1 MRRRGNWLYAA
12 AFAAVW
18 YTTTALSAVT
28 WSATTPPGGLYQNVD
43 ITIDG
48 SLGPIIPTSAINL
61 LADAQTVTIT
71 VINDPVIISSYPWY
85 LTVKNNNQIVMDLS
99 SQSDLTLSGNTTD
112 RFLIFY
118 NEDQTS
124 ASLNTGGFD
133 IVLGDGSEFV
143 LTKAAGQ
150 TYGAW
155 LAVAL
160 QQGQGFRFVR
170 SNTASNAN
178 CELTIGADSL
188 ITGVVDAAHLP
199 PEQSSP
205 VSSQLIFSPENSLAN
220 TGRMILR
227 IQDDG
232 ALLLAGHRLLV
243 GYEDNPTIAAIDLSD
258 DVSDLVY
265 CTFDLAIKNHTHA
278 HGSQWASLLLINQ
291 CTQLTPL
298 FANPFQDPTPVA
310 RRYGFVLC
318 DGSIVIED
326 GAYLDYVAAS
336 LNQTPTPVIPD
347 ALLQGRMVSS
357 VVKDRNPSALVV
369 DSVSSSLVKPMII
382 CNGTSALYFRAGAY
396 SNAEG
401 ETVVDE
407 ANGFIIPPA
416 YQSSGVQGYGQTVF
430 DVEGPLEIT
439 KSGISAYSA
448 VQLLSLQV
456 APTGGSVFI
465 DQSSTLFPLRTFA
478 TDEVGKYLQYNK
490 GNFLINAPLVF
501 LGTHLQHTDELGR
514 VYPRN
519 YPAQSDA
526 TYLGGEGLLLDGDGN
541 PIKPYMAFIGSSL
554 DMHTSG
560 ALAGIDIFVP
570 EYTDSFLGNTSA
582 ITFFSNGYQ
591 ADQGIG
597 RSLIMGTV
605 IGGCA
610 SDLNTIINDN
620 AHLDVIQQGESA
632 EDNTVQTLQL
642 SSAWNNSKITQG
654 LPSSSAAL
662 AGQYSAHTLFMAHNS
677 NISIGRNEDVSPFT
691 YSTQPALDLAGT
703 FISIQ
708 SEGGDIREPELSM
721 ATGVGGLFV
730 DLNGTF
736 QVLPSARRAHL
747 GIMVSKSRNGVLI
760 VPTRSVLFDDG
771 FAIAHSSLDMSD
783 ANQQVIVGPD
793 DILSDYSLDWSAVT
807 KDYTAFTPY
816 EPAVTPS
823 LCGQATVTTANIS
836 ALPTIQGAIGQ
847 LQLKQAQLGNRPH
860 VMIDGGRIQELIML
874 NGEEPGVDQT
884 AVLVLQNNARVGLGS
899 ANRNRDSNDANI
911 ILGVNGITLIANG
924 NAEIILNDD
933 ITAENVCS
941 ILQGPDFVA
950 GQQLKI
956 TSMVPRE
963 FRIKQGC
970 ALDLTQ
976 FTAGELLITGFVNL
990 VFEPGSLLL
999 LGNGEEATTVH
1010 FTHQAILT
1018 AEPVYADLPTG
1029 TSVASTDSFRTKFVG
1044 NGHIALDDAAVFT
1057 IARNALVG
1065 IESGPVDES
1074 LLTKTIKRHGG
1085 HLPFMLPDV
1094 HDQLYAGLPN
1104 FEEPICA
1111 VDTAITLSLSK
1122 SAQLQIGSSSMYG
1135 GCLQVGNTSDK
1146 ETSVN
1151 FTLTVNGPDAQVY
1164 LGSQALLGLGAGVV
1178 NKPQVAPNNWLIGN
1192 LYNVAN
1198 ITLNLVDG
1206 SMSHRCAFTGADER
1220 ASLLAL
1226 GQFTGLT
1233 IDYYQV
1239 DFRLLGG
1246 GNMVQ
1251 INSDSIAPVV
1261 ATTDGI
1267 VSEALSAGVIS
1278 SSSLLI
1284 DPSRAATF
1292 FAENATPTQAFQ
1304 TLKINDYTQ
1313 QVTKRATIFE
1323 ELLGTSSI
1331 TYVYNGTITRVPG
1344 ITIRG
1349 SQGQYVARECSL
1361 NLGAVGISLSASGQV
1376 IAYEINN

>member
-1 MRRRGNWLYAA
+1 M
-12 AFAAVW
+12 
-18 YTTTALSAVT
+18 
-28 WSATTPPGGLYQNVD
+28 PPW
-43 ITIDG
+43 
-48 SLGPIIPTSAINL
+48 
-61 LADAQTVTIT
+61 DA
-71 VINDPVIISSYPWY
+71 W
-85 LTVKNNNQIVMDLS
+85 
-99 SQSDLTLSGNTTD
+99 
-112 RFLIFY
+112 LIF
-118 NEDQTS
+118 QGKS
-124 ASLNTGGFD
+124 A
-133 IVLGDGSEFV
+133 
-143 LTKAAGQ
+143 A
-150 TYGAW
+150 Y
-155 LAVAL
+155 
-160 QQGQGFRFVR
+160 FR
-170 SNTASNAN
+170 S
-178 CELTIGADSL
+178 GADKN
-188 ITGVVDAAHLP
+188 G
-199 PEQSSP
+199 
-205 VSSQLIFSPENSLAN
+205 
-220 TGRMILR
+220 
-227 IQDDG
+227 
-232 ALLLAGHRLLV
+232 
-243 GYEDNPTIAAIDLSD
+243 
-258 DVSDLVY
+258 DV
-265 CTFDLAIKNHTHA
+265 N
-278 HGSQWASLLLINQ
+278 
-291 CTQLTPL
+291 
-298 FANPFQDPTPVA
+298 
-310 RRYGFVLC
+310 
-318 DGSIVIED
+318 E
-326 GAYLDYVAAS
+326 
-336 LNQTPTPVIPD
+336 
-347 ALLQGRMVSS
+347 
-357 VVKDRNPSALVV
+357 
-369 DSVSSSLVKPMII
+369 
-382 CNGTSALYFRAGAY
+382 
-396 SNAEG
+396 AE
-401 ETVVDE
+401 
-407 ANGFIIPPA
+407 GFIISPSE
-416 YQSSGVQGYGQTVF
+416 QNTGTTGYGQTVL
-430 DVEGPLEIT
+430 DIEGGT
-439 KSGISAYSA
+439 SVFGDSAENA
-448 VQLLSLQV
+448 ENALQILSLQV
-456 APTGGSVFI
+456 APTGGSVYI
-465 DQSSTLFPLRTFA
+465 NAADTIFPLRTFDV
-478 TDEVGKYLQYNK
+478 DEDDKYLQYNK
-490 GNFLINAPLVF
+490 GNFFINARLT
-501 LGTHLQHTDELGR
+501 LDQMRLQHTDELGKI
-514 VYPRN
+514 YPRN

-526 TYLGGEGLLLDGDGN
+526 TYMGGEAYFLNCEPGVEPLKIALIN
-541 PIKPYMAFIGSSL
+541 SSF

-560 ALAGIDIFVP
+560 AMTGVSLIVP
-570 EYTDSFLGNTSA
+570 QGHNSLGDAHDNNSA

-591 ADQGIG
+591 ADQAIG
-597 RSLIMGTV
+597 RSLIMGTI

-610 SDLNTIINDN
+610 SDLNTIINDT
-620 AHLDVIQQGESA
+620 AHLDIQQEAESA
-632 EDNTVQTLQL
+632 EGVTVQNLYLQN
-642 SSAWNNSKITQG
+642 AWNNNKITQG
-654 LPSSSAAL
+654 LPSNAVL
-662 AGQYSAHTLFMAHNS
+662 LNGQYSTHTLFMAHNS
-677 NISIGRNEDVSPFT
+677 NISIGMNEDASPFT
-691 YSTQPALDLAGT
+691 YNTYPTLDLAGT

-708 SEGGDIREPELSM
+708 SEGGDVREPELSM

-730 DLNGTF
+730 DLNGAF

-747 GIMVSKSRNGVLI
+747 GIIVSKSRNGVI
-760 VPTRSVLFDDG
+760 VVPTRSVLFDDG

-783 ANQQVIVGPD
+783 ANQQVVVGPD

-1074 LLTKTIKRHGG
+1074 FLTKSFHM
-1085 HLPFMLPDV
+1085 PSF
-1094 HDQLYAGLPN
+1094 LPN
-1104 FEEPICA
+1104 PEEPICS

-1135 GCLQVGNTSDK
+1135 GGLQVGNTSDR

-1151 FTLTVNGPDAQVY
+1151 FTLTVNGPGAQVY
-1164 LGSQALLGLGAGVV
+1164 LGSQAFLGLGVGVV
-1178 NKPQVAPNNWLIGN
+1178 DKKQVAPNSWLVGN
-1192 LYNVAN
+1192 LFNVDS
-1198 ITLNLVDG
+1198 ITLNLTDG
-1206 SMSHRCAFTGADER
+1206 IVSHTCAFTGADER

-1226 GQFTGLT
+1226 GQFTGLST
-1233 IDYYQV
+1233 TFDQV
-1239 DFRLLGG
+1239 NFRLLGG
-1246 GNMVQ
+1246 GNLVQ
-1251 INSDSIAPVV
+1251 INSNSIAPVV
-1261 ATTDGI
+1261 TTTD
-1267 VSEALSAGVIS
+1267 GVIS
-1278 SSSLLI
+1278 SSLSAGATASAALLL
-1284 DPSRAATF
+1284 DPSASATF
-1292 FAENATPTQAFQ
+1292 VATNATPTQTFQ
-1304 TLKINDYTQ
+1304 NFKVNDYTQ

-1331 TYVYNGTITRVPG
+1331 TYVYSGTITRIPG

-1349 SQGQYVARECSL
+1349 NQGQYVPRERSL
-1361 NLGAVGISLSASGQV
+1361 NLGAVGISLSSTGQV
-1376 IAYEINN
+1376 SAYEINP